1 MSADIEIIE
10 KFFRR
15 SEDALTEVQERYGLL
30 CRKIAFGILRSN
42 EDTEECLNSSYL
54 NLWNSIPPTRPESL
68 CAYLCAVVRNGAF
81 EIYKKNKHRHCEESF
96 EELEWLISDETCES
110 FQDGVELSDLLN
122 SFLAEQKPKN
132 RKIFMGRYY
141 FNMSISEI
149 AEKLGMSEAAV
160 KTRLSR
166 VRSGLKDYLSE
177 NGIRAERSDA

>member
-10 KFFRR
+10 MFFRR
-15 SEDALTEVQERYGLL
+15 SEDALTEIQERYGLL

-42 EDTEECLNSSYL
+42 EDTEECINSSYL
-54 NLWNSIPPTRPESL
+54 RLWNSIPPTRPDSL
-68 CAYLCAVVRNGAF
+68 CAYLCAVVRNAAF

-96 EELEWLISDETCES
+96 EELEWLISDETAIS
-110 FQDGVELSDLLN
+110 FQDGVELSELLN
-122 SFLAEQKPKN
+122 NFLEAQKPKN

-149 AEKLGMSEAAV
+149 AEKLDMSEAAV

-166 VRSGLKDYLSE
+166 VRSGLKEFLSE
-177 NGIRAERSDA
+177 NGVTAERSDA